1 MANITFLCGSLE
13 KVNARTVANGQLLFA
28 TDSKQLFIDNSDTRI
43 EIAEIVHVSALPAVA
58 SAIANKFYYVDGS
71 NILAIS
77 DGTKWIQVNA
87 QSTIE
92 TGETNGTIK
101 VNGTEVA
108 VAGLGTA
115 AYKAVEDF
123 DAAGEAAKVLGTE
136 ADTSDKATVYG
147 VKALADAKVA
157 SVTATDKSITV
168 GGTATAPT
176 VGVTISTT
184 ENNTLTLDAN
194 GLFVPAPAAAAEY
207 TVKKETTAE
216 NGFIATY
223 QLYKDD
229 TAVGDKIN
237 IPKDYLVKSASI
249 NTCATNGTPAGFT
262 AGQKYIDFV
271 INSVD
276 GTGNESHIYLNVTD
290 LVDVY
295 TAGDAVTISDAN
307 AVSVNVKVE
316 NGLSITDN
324 KIALALATADT
335 AGEGGATV
343 AGTAGA
349 MSGADKTK
357 LDGIAAGA
365 EVNYIKA
372 VEGALAVDG
381 DGKLTIGAASATA
394 AGTMSADDKKK
405 LDGIAEGAEVNVVK
419 SVEGALS
426 VSEAGVLS
434 VATAD
439 ATKDGI
445 ISKETFSKIDGIET
459 GAQANKIE
467 TISFN
472 GTDVAITDKKAAIN
486 LAWVEL

>member
-43 EIAEIVHVSALPAVA
+43 EIAEIVHVSVLPAVA

-184 ENNTLTLDAN
+184 EGNALKLDEN
-194 GLFVPAPAAAAEY
+194 GLIVTIPTAAEY

-223 QLYKDD
+223 QLYKDE

-249 NTCATNGTPAGFT
+249 NTCAADGTPAGFT

-276 GTGNESHIYLNVTD
+276 GAGNESHIYLNVTD

-295 TAGDAVTISDAN
+295 TAGDGITISDAN

-335 AGEGGATV
+335 AGEGGAAV

-472 GTDVAITDKKAAIN
+472 GTDVTITDKKAAIN

>member
-43 EIAEIVHVSALPAVA
+43 EIAEVVHVTTLPAVA
-58 SAIANKFYYVDGS
+58 DAITNKFYYVTGS
-71 NILAIS
+71 NILAIT

-115 AYKAVEDF
+115 AYKTVEDF

-157 SVTATDKSITV
+157 SVTAADKSVTV

-184 ENNTLTLDAN
+184 EGNALKLDEN
-194 GLFVPAPAAAAEY
+194 GLIVTIPTAAEY

-216 NGFIATY
+216 DGFIATY
-223 QLYKDD
+223 QLYKDE

-249 NTCATNGTPAGFT
+249 NTCATDGTPAGFT

-276 GTGNESHIYLNVTD
+276 GASNESHIYLNVTD

-324 KIALALATADT
+324 KIALALATADA

-365 EVNYIKA
+365 EVNYVKA
-372 VEGALAVDG
+372 VEGALSVDA
-381 DGKLTIGAASATA
+381 DGKLTIGAASTTA
-394 AGTMSADDKKK
+394 AGTMSAEDKTK

-426 VSEAGVLS
+426 VSDAGVLS

-445 ISKETFSKIDGIET
+445 ISKETFSKIDGVET

-472 GTDVAITDKKAAIN
+472 GTDVTITDKKAAIN